1 MDLKELREEQEIA
14 RLRESTKIVYETVE
28 RKNLEIHSK
37 LVDKKFSLQNDLDD
51 IYNRLRNPIGDRNR
65 QITNLE
71 QDLNK
76 CKALER
82 IADNLLSVLCNWS
95 NCSLLD
101 AILQLE
107 NDYSSYDF
115 SKLRIKL
122 EEPEVFPSLLT
133 LV

>member
-14 RLRESTKIVYETVE
+14 RLRESAKIVYETVE
-28 RKNLEIHSK
+28 RKNLEIHNK
-37 LVDKKFSLQNDLDD
+37 LVDKKLSLQNDLDD

-82 IADNLLSVLCNWS
+82 IADKLLSVLRNWS
-95 NCSLLD
+95 NYSLLD

-107 NDYSSYDF
+107 NEYSSYDF

-122 EEPEVFPSLLT
+122 EEPEVFLHL
-133 LV
+133 